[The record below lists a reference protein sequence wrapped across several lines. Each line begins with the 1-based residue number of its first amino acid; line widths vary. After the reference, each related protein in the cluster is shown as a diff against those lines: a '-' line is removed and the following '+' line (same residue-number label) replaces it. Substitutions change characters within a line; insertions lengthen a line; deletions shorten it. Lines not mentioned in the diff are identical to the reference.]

1 MELAIATDYMG
12 ESPDLREVDLR
23 LAHIA
28 EAGFTH
34 VHWAHEWD
42 GDYVYSV
49 HEMEWIRDRL
59 DHYGLKTK
67 GIHASKGSLRPGGF
81 FQNFHRNDYM
91 RKDYSSLNEY
101 SRKAGVDLIKNR
113 IDMAEI
119 LGTSEIVLHMIL
131 PCCDFEKDDYENL
144 YYRQIFRSLDELETY
159 SMDRGVR
166 ICIENMWAPDNG
178 RQIQMFDRIF
188 DRYSRNFLGICV
200 DTGHAF
206 LSDEKENMLELAEQY
221 ADRLYC
227 IHAQDN
233 QGPPLE
239 LRAKAKNLDEYCR
252 ACGEDYHWIP
262 FEGKFDWE
270 GFARI
275 LAKSAYSFPILLET
289 ACHGEEEM
297 EFLRKNM
304 QAGQKLTN
312 MVKQFQQET
321 SVLT

>member
-28 EAGFTH
+28 EVGFTH

-67 GIHASKGSLRPGGF
+67 GVHASKGSLRPGGF
-81 FQNFHRNDYM
+81 CQNFHRNDHM

-101 SRKAGVDLIKNR
+101 SRKAGVDLVKNR
-113 IDMAEI
+113 IDLAKI

-144 YYRQIFRSLDELETY
+144 YYRQIFRSLDELEEY
-159 SMDRGVR
+159 SIDRGVR
-166 ICIENMWAPDNG
+166 ICIENMWAPDNA
-178 RQIQMFDRIF
+178 RQMRMFDRIF
-188 DRYSRNFLGICV
+188 ERYPRNFLGMCL

-206 LSDEKENMLELAEQY
+206 LSDEKENMLELAERY
-221 ADRLYC
+221 ADRIYC

-233 QGPPLE
+233 PGPRLD
-239 LRAKAKNLDEYCR
+239 LRAEAKNLGEYCQ
-252 ACGEDYHWIP
+252 ACGEGDCHWIP
-262 FEGKFDWE
+262 FEGNFDWE

-275 LAKSAYSFPILLET
+275 LAKSAYSLPILLET

-312 MVKQFQQET
+312 MVKQFQ
-321 SVLT
+321 